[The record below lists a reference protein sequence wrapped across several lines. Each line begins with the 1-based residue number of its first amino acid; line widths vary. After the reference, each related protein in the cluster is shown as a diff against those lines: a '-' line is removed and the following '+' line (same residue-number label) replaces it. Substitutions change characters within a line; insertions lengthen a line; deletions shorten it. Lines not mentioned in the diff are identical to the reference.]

1 MLSRTAMPPAQST
14 PAATDRLALPGTPL
28 AWDIFCN
35 VIDNYGDIGVCWRL
49 ARQLAH
55 EHGAMV
61 RLWVDDLHS
70 FARLCPTLDPFAASQ
85 PLGMIEVRHWQEPLP
100 DSVPHDIVVEAFG
113 CRLPDNFRAAMAA
126 RQPAPVW
133 INLEYLSAE
142 SWIEGC
148 HGLPSPDPQLPLTK
162 YFYFPGFVA
171 NSGGLLRER
180 GLLAAREQFQNNPAE
195 RTALLASYGLPDD
208 GALLI
213 PLFCY
218 TNAALPGLL
227 QAWADGDAALRCL
240 VPTGVASA
248 ELTAFFGSD
257 DLPVGRCLHR
267 GNLEVRILP
276 FVNQD
281 DYDRLLW
288 AADFCF
294 VRGEDSFV
302 RAQWAAQPFA
312 WHIYPQEEDAHLL
325 KLTAFLDRYLA
336 DLPDTDAAALRAFWL
351 AWNAGDDAA
360 CQAGWRQLRPHLATL
375 RRHARQWAGRQN
387 AIDDL
392 AASLTNFCARKIA
405 SQV

>member
-1 MLSRTAMPPAQST
+1 MPPAAALPPDSLST
-14 PAATDRLALPGTPL
+14 PPL
-28 AWDIFCN
+28 GWDIFCN
-35 VIDNYGDIGVCWRL
+35 VVDNYGDIGVCWRL

-55 EHGAMV
+55 EHGATV
-61 RLWVDDLHS
+61 RLWVDDLSS
-70 FARLCPTLDPFAASQ
+70 FARLCPAVQVGAAGQ
-85 PLGMIEVRHWQEPLP
+85 QVRGITIRQWTTPLP

-148 HGLPSPDPQLPLTK
+148 HGLPSPAPQLPLTK

-180 GLLAAREQFQNNPAE
+180 GLLAAREQFQNSPAE
-195 RTALLASYGLPDD
+195 RAALLAGNGLPDD
-208 GALLI
+208 GALLVA
-213 PLFCY
+213 LFCY
-218 TNAALPGLL
+218 ANAALPGLL

-240 VPTGVASA
+240 VPAGVASA
-248 ELTAFFGSD
+248 ELAAFFASD
-257 DLPVGRCLHR
+257 DLSVGRCLRH

-276 FVNQD
+276 FVEQD

-288 AADFCF
+288 AADLCF

-302 RAQWAAQPFA
+302 RGQWAARPLV
-312 WHIYPQEEDAHLL
+312 WHIYPQEEGAHLL

-336 DLPDTDAAALRAFWL
+336 GLPDADAANLRAFWL
-351 AWNAGDDAA
+351 AWNHGDGPA
-360 CQAGWRQLRPHLATL
+360 CQAGWPGLRRQLPAWRPHALAWAGQLAVMPDLATNL
-375 RRHARQWAGRQN
+375 
-387 AIDDL
+387 
-392 AASLTNFCARKIA
+392 SNFCARRLA